1 MFNLTDYNILN
12 LHFRL
17 KYLDCFPKL
26 SFFRTQR
33 SDSLKVFNYDFLQY
47 IIANTELNLVF
58 QRRGRFSILVGSKNL
73 AKRMERER
81 RQLKTL
87 ESLELRSI

>member
-1 MFNLTDYNILN
+1 MFNLNDYNILN

-17 KYLDCFPKL
+17 KYLDCFPKI

-33 SDSLKVFNYDFLQY
+33 SDSLKVFNYDSLQY

-58 QRRGRFSILVGSKNL
+58 QCRGRFSILVDSKNL
-73 AKRMERER
+73 AKQEWSE
-81 RQLKTL
+81 KGDN
-87 ESLELRSI
+87 